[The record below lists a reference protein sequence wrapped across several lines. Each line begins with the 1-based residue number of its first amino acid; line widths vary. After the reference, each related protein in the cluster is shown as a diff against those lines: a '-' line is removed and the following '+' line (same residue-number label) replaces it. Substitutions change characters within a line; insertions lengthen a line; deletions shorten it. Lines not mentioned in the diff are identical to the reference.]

1 MDQVLNQHGKV
12 FTGLGCLK
20 GDPVKLSINK
30 EYPPKT
36 QPLRRIPYHMRK
48 KVEEALLDL
57 EKEGIIER
65 IPENEGTPWV
75 SPIVSVPKKDGKV
88 GICVDMRMANEA
100 IQRIRH
106 PIPTVHDVRFALN
119 GTQYFTKHIPQRF
132 VTPIPSNIIGQ

>member
-1 MDQVLNQHGKV
+1 M
-12 FTGLGCLK
+12 
-20 GDPVKLSINK
+20 
-30 EYPPKT
+30 
-36 QPLRRIPYHMRK
+36 
-48 KVEEALLDL
+48 LDL